1 MLLDNKF
8 EMKKI
13 IGLCAL
19 AFTAATTYGQT
30 EDYGQIHGNFQTDVQ
45 YYRSDSLIGAPEVP
59 DKMRMNGFANLIYTK
74 GAFTAGLRY
83 ESYLNALQG
92 FDPRY
97 KGTGIPY
104 RFATYTRGDLEVTV
118 GNYYE
123 QFGNGLIF
131 RSYEE
136 RGLGLDNA
144 MDGIRLK
151 YKLHRGVYLK
161 GIYGKQ
167 RSFFAQG
174 PGIMRGADAEIQ
186 LNELLSEE
194 VNPTAWRVTLGGS
207 IISKYQQDL
216 DASFVLPEN
225 VAAGAGRVTLSKGN
239 FSFQSEYAQKINDPT
254 ALNRF
259 IYKKGQALLIG
270 ANYSQKGFGINAS
283 AKMVDN
289 MDFRSDYT
297 ASGNNLTL
305 NFLPPIAKQ
314 HTYLLMSFY
323 PYATQ
328 NNGEIGA
335 QVEMFYKFKKGSKLG
350 GKYGTEVALNFS
362 KVNGLDTVRTT
373 QYEGYKSSFGKFGRQ
388 LYYQDANIEITKK
401 FSKRF
406 KGVFTLANIKYNIDV
421 VQGLV
426 GHGTVNTFLQVAD
439 LTFYFN
445 DKYSL
450 RTEFHNM
457 SVEKNIDRGSWAGFL
472 FELSIAPKWFVS
484 VVDQYNYG
492 NEDESLRLHYLLGQ
506 VTFVK
511 NSNRFAIG
519 YGRQREGILCVGGV
533 CRNVPASN
541 GLTLSVTSSF

>member
-1 MLLDNKF
+1 
-8 EMKKI
+8 MKKFL
-13 IGLCAL
+13 GAFAL
-19 AFTAATTYGQT
+19 TIAAGTSFGQT
-30 EDYGQIHGNFQTDVQ
+30 TDLGQIHGNFQTDVQ
-45 YYRSDSLIGAPEVP
+45 YYRPDSLIGAPSVP
-59 DKMRMNGFANLIYTK
+59 DKMRMNGFANIIYTK
-74 GAFTAGLRY
+74 GPFTAGIRY

-151 YKLHRGVYLK
+151 YKAYRGVYLK

-174 PGIMRGADAEIQ
+174 PGIVRGADAEIQ
-186 LNELLSEE
+186 INELLSDTY
-194 VNPTAWRVTLGGS
+194 NPEAWRVTLGGS
-207 IISKYQQDL
+207 IISKYQPDL
-216 DASFVLPEN
+216 DATYVLPEN
-225 VAAGAGRVTLSKGN
+225 VAAGAGRLTVSKGN
-239 FSFQSEYAQKINDPT
+239 FSFQTEYAQKINDPN

-259 IYKKGQALLIG
+259 IYKNGQALLVG
-270 ANYSQKGFGINAS
+270 ANYSKKGFGINAS

-289 MDFRSDYT
+289 MDYRSDYT

-314 HTYLLMSFY
+314 HTYLLMAFY

-328 NNGEIGA
+328 NNGEIGF
-335 QVEMFYKFKKGSKLG
+335 QGEMFYKFKKGTKLG
-350 GKYGTEVALNFS
+350 GKYGTEIALNFS
-362 KVNGLDTVRTT
+362 KVNGLDTVHTSE
-373 QYEGYKSSFGKFGRQ
+373 YEGYRANFGKFGDR

-401 FSKRF
+401 FSKHF
-406 KGVFTLANIKYNIDV
+406 KSVITLANIKYNIDV
-421 VQGLV
+421 IQGLV
-426 GHGTVNTFLQVAD
+426 GHGTVNTFQQVAD
-439 LTFYFN
+439 LTYYFN
-445 DKYSL
+445 EKYSL
-450 RTEFHNM
+450 RGEFHNM
-457 SVEKNIDRGSWAGFL
+457 TVQKNIDRGSWAAAL
-472 FELSIAPKWFVS
+472 LELSVAPKWFVS
-484 VVDQYNYG
+484 FIDQYNYG
-492 NEDESLRLHYLLGQ
+492 NEDQKLRVHYLMGQ

-511 NSNRFAIG
+511 DANRFSIG
-519 YGRQREGILCVGGV
+519 YGRQRQGILCVGGV

-541 GLTLSVTSSF
+541 GLTLTVTSSF